1 MNFSDFGVPPGPFGG
16 VLGGCIVPGAPEVW
30 SVTFFCLLCLNDNNY
45 SKIFPQPLKSVG
57 VPLPQ
62 ISGLIGPPKSA

>member
-45 SKIFPQPLKSVG
+45 SKIFQKVSASFCLYNIHASKY
-57 VPLPQ
+57 
-62 ISGLIGPPKSA
+62 PKL